1 MESSEDEQCGEQEM
15 DVNAK
20 GSRRMGQKPRSH
32 LPQYCDGARLNLQ
45 ETSYL
50 VQVPDERAHPTE
62 SRSYC
67 PMRQHESPTT
77 MRKVLIDSEKTNDGD
92 RTDRVVSLG
101 SMTDFQWDE
110 PVRLELAPGTAS
122 KVPISKAEEAV
133 DQQPEHS
140 TQFRPARR
148 GCPGNTAV
156 SHLPPGS
163 SVPAFPG
170 TRGDHQGSA
179 AGEEDKPNVSRLLSS
194 RRMGQKPRS
203 QLPQYCDGARLN
215 LQETSYLVQVPDERA
230 HPTESRSYCPM
241 RQHETNDGDRTDR
254 VVSLGSMTD
263 FQWDEPVRL
272 ELAPV
277 QKLPPAHLADMY
289 NRFAYVDANDTNTNS
304 AATVANA
311 LNVSRLLSSR
321 RMGQKPRSQ
330 LPQYCDGAR
339 LNLQETSYL
348 VQVPDEQAHPTESRS
363 YCPMRQHETNDGDRT
378 DRVVSLGSMTDFQ
391 WDEPVRLELAPGSFA
406 LIVLSYLYLIFFTFH
421 KVRSQ
426 EGRWKPFTTCASHL
440 TVVALLYIPVLFNYT
455 PPSSGSSLQRDVQV
469 SLLYSAVTPALNPLI
484 YTLRNPEKRSALK
497 KMLCFEWT

>member
-1 MESSEDEQCGEQEM
+1 MYNSATTVRWEAQ
-15 DVNAK
+15 VVK
-20 GSRRMGQKPRSH
+20 GFHLPSWDRTLWKVKKMSSRRMGQKPRSH

-45 ETSYL
+45 GRSYL

-110 PVRLELAPGTAS
+110 PMRLELAPGGLNDQRVILLPKQS
-122 KVPISKAEEAV
+122 CQVISYQIIQDTCMGLSA
-133 DQQPEHS
+133 
-140 TQFRPARR
+140 
-148 GCPGNTAV
+148 
-156 SHLPPGS
+156 LPH
-163 SVPAFPG
+163 VL
-170 TRGDHQGSA
+170 Q
-179 AGEEDKPNVSRLLSS
+179 ENVSWLLSS

-230 HPTESRSYCPM
+230 HPTESQSYCPL
-241 RQHETNDGDRTDR
+241 RQH
-254 VVSLGSMTD
+254 
-263 FQWDEPVRL
+263 
-272 ELAPV
+272 
-277 QKLPPAHLADMY
+277 
-289 NRFAYVDANDTNTNS
+289 
-304 AATVANA
+304 
-311 LNVSRLLSSR
+311 
-321 RMGQKPRSQ
+321 
-330 LPQYCDGAR
+330 
-339 LNLQETSYL
+339 
-348 VQVPDEQAHPTESRS
+348 
-363 YCPMRQHETNDGDRT
+363 
-378 DRVVSLGSMTDFQ
+378 
-391 WDEPVRLELAPGSFA
+391 GSFA

-426 EGRWKPFTTCASHL
+426 EGRLKPFTTCASHL